1 MSLHD
6 LHLILEIEKY
16 YCGVKMRDNEL
27 LSFSDIMYLLFKGA
41 FEVSL

>member
-16 YCGVKMRDNEL
+16 YCEIKIRDIEL
-27 LSFSDIMYLLFKGA
+27 LSLSNIMYLLFKGA